1 MPVLLMVVGGALAIW
16 QLAVLTNF
24 RGYRDRHGIRTRRFH
39 SRSMGSA
46 DTEAA
51 ISPLMEPLKLFV
63 SAVLFAVG
71 LAMGVS
77 GLVMLW

>member
-24 RGYRDRHGIRTRRFH
+24 RGYRDQHGIRTRRFH
-39 SRSMGSA
+39 SRWMGST